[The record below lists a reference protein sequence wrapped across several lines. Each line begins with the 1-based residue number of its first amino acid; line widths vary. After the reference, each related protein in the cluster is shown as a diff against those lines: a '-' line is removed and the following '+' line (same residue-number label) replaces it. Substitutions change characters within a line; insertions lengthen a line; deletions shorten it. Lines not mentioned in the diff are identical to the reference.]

1 MITVARQPSPPPPN
15 PSDRPPERMRLLIV
29 DDHSAVRAGLQQLLD
44 DQADFDVVA
53 AVATAEEAVSVA
65 EAEPVDVAVLDYQLG
80 ARNGLWVSPLDRP
93 PRRDGGRGLSP
104 DSAVGA
110 GIRATLIGGALETR
124 NRIGSTGCEVRP
136 EVPLEDGA

>member
-1 MITVARQPSPPPPN
+1 MITVARQPSPQPPN

-53 AVATAEEAVSVA
+53 AVAAAEAVSVA
-65 EAEPVDVAVLDYQLG
+65 EAEPVDVAVVDYQLG